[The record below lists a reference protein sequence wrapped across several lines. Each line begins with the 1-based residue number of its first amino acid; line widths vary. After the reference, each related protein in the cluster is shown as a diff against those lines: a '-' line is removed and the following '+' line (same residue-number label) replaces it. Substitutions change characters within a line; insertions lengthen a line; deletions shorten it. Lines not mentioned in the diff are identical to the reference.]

1 MIELPGQIIEDSVA
15 TTRSTPSKE
24 APNFLQTDGECLFEG
39 PKLLEIDGK
48 AFERKKVY
56 RVAIYQFLLG
66 EEDFERKKERKRK
79 VKGEVKKLRM
89 RSLMRFYIR
98 KMKKATHTLL
108 KGLRGGM
115 NEIEPLMSYVK
126 EKVTVPSL
134 ECCLPA
140 KDLVME
146 FAMRSIWRRIC
157 GGSEAELRKAFAQ
170 LDEDKNGQLSKEEV
184 QKKLKRSGRS
194 RKSTKSH
201 TFLFLFL
208 FYK

>member
-1 MIELPGQIIEDSVA
+1 M
-15 TTRSTPSKE
+15 
-24 APNFLQTDGECLFEG
+24 
-39 PKLLEIDGK
+39 
-48 AFERKKVY
+48 KKV
-56 RVAIYQFLLG
+56 
-66 EEDFERKKERKRK
+66 
-79 VKGEVKKLRM
+79 
-89 RSLMRFYIR
+89 
-98 KMKKATHTLL
+98 TLL

-201 TFLFLFL
+201 TLFISISILQVISVIQKFVCIDVPRDSCVSMDVFELF
-208 FYK
+208 FWRRSD